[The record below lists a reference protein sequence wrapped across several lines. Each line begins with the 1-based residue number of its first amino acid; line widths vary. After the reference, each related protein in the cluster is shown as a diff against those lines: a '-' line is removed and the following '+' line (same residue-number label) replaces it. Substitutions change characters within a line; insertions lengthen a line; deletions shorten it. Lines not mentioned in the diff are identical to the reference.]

1 MKKTFKFAA
10 LALLVGLTLASCSEN
25 DTPKPHEEPVQK
37 EMLVLNQGN
46 MYGGVA
52 GTLDALK
59 LNNTDAGFWD
69 GTLTSGVFK
78 AANGKSL
85 GDTPQNGVV
94 CGSKLYI
101 SVYKS
106 NLVWVLNSSTKKIIA
121 SISTKEPEW
130 VTTDGKKV
138 YVANNNGFVTRI
150 DTATYAKDSIKV
162 GPNPACLVV
171 ANKHLYASIS
181 DGYNYTH
188 GYENGKKV
196 AKIDLKT
203 FTKTKDIAVGLNPG
217 RMDVDNA
224 GNVFV
229 VCNGNYGD
237 VPAEVQ
243 RISTSDEVKKVAN
256 GNNIVCL
263 RNQLYVFNSKS
274 DWGTGK
280 VDTKVKIFNSY
291 DLKETSNNRFEAR
304 EMAPAPTGVFTDL
317 NEKYVIVTSD
327 KDAKSYTKPGFV
339 YIYKADGSFIKK
351 INVGIHPY
359 AVIFPISY
367 QTMVF

>member
-1 MKKTFKFAA
+1 M
-10 LALLVGLTLASCSEN
+10 
-25 DTPKPHEEPVQK
+25 
-37 EMLVLNQGN
+37 
-46 MYGGVA
+46 
-52 GTLDALK
+52 
-59 LNNTDAGFWD
+59 
-69 GTLTSGVFK
+69 
-78 AANGKSL
+78 
-85 GDTPQNGVV
+85 
-94 CGSKLYI
+94 
-101 SVYKS
+101 
-106 NLVWVLNSSTKKIIA
+106 LNSSTKKIIA

-138 YVANNNGFVTRI
+138 YVANNTGYVTRI
-150 DTATYAKDSIKV
+150 DTATYTKDSIQV

-181 DGYNYTH
+181 DGFNFAN
-188 GYENGKKV
+188 GYVNGKKV

-274 DWGTGK
+274 D
-280 VDTKVKIFNSY
+280 
-291 DLKETSNNRFEAR
+291 
-304 EMAPAPTGVFTDL
+304 
-317 NEKYVIVTSD
+317 
-327 KDAKSYTKPGFV
+327 
-339 YIYKADGSFIKK
+339 
-351 INVGIHPY
+351 
-359 AVIFPISY
+359 
-367 QTMVF
+367 